1 MAAVPRHYCPARKP
15 DYVQAFKQAPPIWHR
30 RLAAT
35 DGLEGIASVLAS
47 LVEHHQKSHHLGWL
61 PCHYSTTWHTQ
72 WCPGFHRHHHP
83 ATETGH
89 SRCGT
94 THPCRLVTCSDTPP
108 PAAATRW
115 ACRELAVSHWHT
127 TKHGLVPLHNFHHP
141 LAWEGH
147 LQLSEQSVACPQTA
161 PSWHTQC
168 TTFSESPIH
177 WDGTWSLKK
186 KKKRGESRGV
196 STTWTH
202 LEHCAR
208 PSQSTK
214 FWALQNKLVYTA
226 SEYTTAFTELK
237 QEKKKKHTK
246 NKAYATTSDAILDV
260 TLLCEAKKNLQ
271 NLILTKERKVLVINT
286 ILTEWGLFKFTP
298 KIRCSRALGEKKSP
312 RTIKNKRVLEAMG
325 DLPCFFDTV
334 LN

>member
-127 TKHGLVPLHNFHHP
+127 TKHGLVPFT
-141 LAWEGH
+141 
-147 LQLSEQSVACPQTA
+147 QLP
-161 PSWHTQC
+161 PSPC
-168 TTFSESPIH
+168 MRRPPSAKRAKCGLPA
-177 WDGTWSLKK
+177 DGTLLAHTMYHVQRESNTLRWNMVIEK

-237 QEKKKKHTK
+237 QEKKKNIPKTRPMPP
-246 NKAYATTSDAILDV
+246 
-260 TLLCEAKKNLQ
+260 LQ
-271 NLILTKERKVLVINT
+271 MQYLMSHYCVKQK
-286 ILTEWGLFKFTP
+286 
-298 KIRCSRALGEKKSP
+298 KKSTKFDSHKGTKGS
-312 RTIKNKRVLEAMG
+312 RHQYHSYWMG
-325 DLPCFFDTV
+325 V
-334 LN
+334 I

>member
-127 TKHGLVPLHNFHHP
+127 TKHGLVPFTQLPPSPCMRRPPSAKRAKCGLPADGTLLAHTMYHVQRESNTLRWNMVIEKKKKEEKAEGCPLLGRTWNTVQGLHKAPSFEHFRTNLYTQPVSTP
-141 LAWEGH
+141 LH
-147 LQLSEQSVACPQTA
+147 LQNLN
-161 PSWHTQC
+161 
-168 TTFSESPIH
+168 
-177 WDGTWSLKK
+177 KK
-186 KKKRGESRGV
+186 KKKNIPK
-196 STTWTH
+196 T
-202 LEHCAR
+202 R
-208 PSQSTK
+208 PMPPLQMQYLMSHYCVKQKKKSTK
-214 FWALQNKLVYTA
+214 FDSHKG
-226 SEYTTAFTELK
+226 
-237 QEKKKKHTK
+237 TK
-246 NKAYATTSDAILDV
+246 GSRHQYHSYWMG
-260 TLLCEAKKNLQ
+260 
-271 NLILTKERKVLVINT
+271 VI
-286 ILTEWGLFKFTP
+286 
-298 KIRCSRALGEKKSP
+298 
-312 RTIKNKRVLEAMG
+312 
-325 DLPCFFDTV
+325 
-334 LN
+334 

>member
-127 TKHGLVPLHNFHHP
+127 TKHGLVPFT
-141 LAWEGH
+141 
-147 LQLSEQSVACPQTA
+147 QLP
-161 PSWHTQC
+161 PSPC
-168 TTFSESPIH
+168 MRRPPSAKRAKCGLPA
-177 WDGTWSLKK
+177 DGTLLAHTMYHVQRESNTLRWNMVIEK

-237 QEKKKKHTK
+237 QEKKKKKHTK

-260 TLLCEAKKNLQ
+260 TLLCEAKKKIYKIWFSQRNERFSSSIPFLLNGGYLSSLQ
-271 NLILTKERKVLVINT
+271 KSDVLGHLEKKKVL
-286 ILTEWGLFKFTP
+286 
-298 KIRCSRALGEKKSP
+298 AQ
-312 RTIKNKRVLEAMG
+312 
-325 DLPCFFDTV
+325 
-334 LN
+334 